1 MLEEELDYNYFLLL
15 ENAAGEAITYDQRLP
30 EDVSIRVDS
39 EHSENT
45 TETINGVEMVVSRA
59 KEGITLVCN
68 DGTYIYL
75 IQGNTD
81 EGLLRNMMMSVIE

>member
-45 TETINGVEMVVSRA
+45 TETINGVEMVVSRE
-59 KEGITLVCN
+59 KEWITLVCN